1 MQTKGIK
8 PMIAAVP
15 RKGID
20 AVGLE
25 KSEPRRWYIAIVNNK
40 SEKLCR
46 ERLE

>member
-1 MQTKGIK
+1 
-8 PMIAAVP
+8 MIAAVP